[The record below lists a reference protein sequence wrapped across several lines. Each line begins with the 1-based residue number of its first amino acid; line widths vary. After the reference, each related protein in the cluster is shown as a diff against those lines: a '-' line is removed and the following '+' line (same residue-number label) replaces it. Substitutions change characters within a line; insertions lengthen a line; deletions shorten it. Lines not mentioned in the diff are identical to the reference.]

1 MKARIR
7 IANEEQ
13 IKAQYPISG
22 LVTGW
27 FFKQEEFSP
36 GGWRVIGTDLFGRIV
51 SREGSDPKTLLHACI
66 KDAEAIQSEIQKV
79 KRHNESFHADRFAAC
94 ELVVRHPLHCLAAV
108 RGHAARYRTGLTE
121 HGDRAPAALPR
132 PRPCFREFSGRSAD
146 RFSRIFLYHL
156 PRTIR
161 KSNTPFSILE

>member
-51 SREGSDPKTLLHACI
+51 SREGSD
-66 KDAEAIQSEIQKV
+66 QKLC
-79 KRHNESFHADRFAAC
+79 FM
-94 ELVVRHPLHCLAAV
+94 
-108 RGHAARYRTGLTE
+108 
-121 HGDRAPAALPR
+121 PALKMQKQ
-132 PRPCFREFSGRSAD
+132 FN
-146 RFSRIFLYHL
+146 L
-156 PRTIR
+156 
-161 KSNTPFSILE
+161 KSKK